1 MKNAIYFFIAFALST
16 STLITSCTWG
26 KKVSTGT
33 SKKSGSTKPAPVPS
47 TKTAILVPKNEP
59 VPAAKE
65 TTAVAVPV
73 TKTPVVDNV
82 YRETKTV
89 ETYTP
94 LPSNEVEKAFKSS
107 FPTAKSI
114 IWTKESPL
122 PNSYNV
128 ASNGYK
134 ANFTV
139 LENKNTAIYS
149 EAGQLLEAREQILP
163 EQLPPAIYNAIQSKY
178 PGFVVIS
185 ATSVKYSVL
194 KATYAALIRVN
205 PQSEVTEVVLSENGT
220 FLK

>member
-1 MKNAIYFFIAFALST
+1 M
-16 STLITSCTWG
+16 TSCTMG
-26 KKVSTGT
+26 KKVSAVDTKKTKT
-33 SKKSGSTKPAPVPS
+33 SKLNKPSKPIQEPAS
-47 TKTAILVPKNEP
+47 KTATVDPKKEP
-59 VPAAKE
+59 TPAAKE
-65 TTAVAVPV
+65 TTAVAVPI

-82 YRETKTV
+82 YRETITV

-94 LPSNEVEKAFKSS
+94 LPSNEVEKAFKTS
-107 FPTAKSI
+107 FPTAKAI
-114 IWTKESPL
+114 VWTKESPL
-122 PNSYNV
+122 PNNYNV

-178 PGFVVIS
+178 PGFVVVS

-194 KATYAALIRVN
+194 KATYAAIIRVN
-205 PQSEVTEVVLSENGT
+205 PQSEPIEVILSENGT